1 MKIPYLNGVLGKI
14 IKMNNYEEP
23 IRYLNELTGRNFD
36 WKNKSTQRLLN
47 GRYNEGRTL
56 EDIKEVIKFMC
67 TKWVGTKWEE
77 FLRPSTLFNATR
89 FENYINEVNFADM
102 KNDKI
107 GGFRELQRTF
117 RIYLRN
123 I

>member
-1 MKIPYLNGVLGKI
+1 MDYK
-14 IKMNNYEEP
+14 EP

-36 WKNKSTQRLLN
+36 WKKDCHQRHLRA
-47 GRYNEGRTL
+47 RYKEGHTL
-56 EDIKEVIKFMC
+56 EDIKRVIEWMC
-67 TKWVGTKWEE
+67 EKWIDTTWEG

-107 GGFRELQRTF
+107 GGFKTL
-117 RIYLRN
+117 
-123 I
+123 